1 MWGLEGGGGGT
12 FELGP
17 EEMWSRAR
25 RKHCQWNPV
34 LQPRACTWVRKVG
47 VSVMM
52 IMVVVV
58 VVVVV
63 LLLLLLL
70 LRDVARRVLAQ
81 LCQCT
86 LSAYRAFAPVY
97 HPRMTT
103 KSA

>member
-1 MWGLEGGGGGT
+1 MVTCSTKTLPVESCPT
-12 FELGP
+12 TTRVYLG
-17 EEMWSRAR
+17 E
-25 RKHCQWNPV
+25 
-34 LQPRACTWVRKVG
+34 KVG

-58 VVVVV
+58 VVVV
-63 LLLLLLL
+63 LLLLLL